1 MEQYAK
7 VKFNKGTIIFK
18 AGEMSKEYFY
28 IILSGKVL
36 ARNHFCENYT
46 NTYKEGDIIG
56 LISSITYESYYST
69 VEVLEDVELL
79 QIKIA
84 NINKID
90 NYNLINKISN
100 YLSFILENWLSRYYA
115 KITKNKVDLYNK
127 EDILTMA
134 NIYKDNNFKDAT
146 YKICS
151 TCIKS
156 FKDDTNIDKAK
167 KLIIH
172 IRPVEKPEKISDN
185 VYRIKKGYCL
195 YSEIDPNDY
204 IYIIKSGKIGIYSIV
219 NSKQTVRLIYP
230 AGYVINCYQPV
241 LEYKSL
247 LTTAIILEDSVIEII
262 NKKTLI
268 NIINTDPK
276 FRVNYIKIT
285 ATKINNATLKIK
297 AINTDKLDIKLIIL
311 LYSILKIETL
321 FNKSKVVKLSY
332 TIDDLKNTLNLD
344 IKNDKIILTLN
355 KIKYVEVDA
364 SNNIKITNFQSYFD
378 EYKKYI
384 I

>member
-268 NIINTDPK
+268 NIINTDPE

-311 LYSILKIETL
+311 IYSILKIETL

-332 TIDDLKNTLNLD
+332 TIDDLKNMLSLD
-344 IKNDKIILTLN
+344 TKNDKIILTLN